1 MSNAE
6 KNYAQIGKEELA
18 LVFAVQKFH
27 TYLYGQK
34 FVLVADH
41 KALVT
46 LLGPK
51 NAIPPLA
58 AARLQRWAIILATYS
73 YEIEYRSTQ
82 NHANADSLS
91 CLPLKV
97 TDNSIDEVT
106 IFNIAQV
113 EVMPITAQKVAT
125 ATQRDPLLSQVYRYT
140 QLGWPTEVDGVLL
153 PFWNC

>member
-58 AARLQRWAIILATYS
+58 AARLKRWAIILATYS
-73 YEIEYRSTQ
+73 YEIEYKSTK
-82 NHANADSLS
+82 NHAN
-91 CLPLKV
+91 
-97 TDNSIDEVT
+97 TD
-106 IFNIAQV
+106 AC
-113 EVMPITAQKVAT
+113 PA
-125 ATQRDPLLSQVYRYT
+125 YH
-140 QLGWPTEVDGVLL
+140 
-153 PFWNC
+153 